1 MVLDAVALRRGRQH
15 ELSPE
20 LWAAFVVPIRNHK
33 EMSPSSKRKTIA
45 IFAAQVGR
53 AWGAEFIAGIN
64 DAAKE
69 ADANVVHFV
78 GGALKYSIDPKQKK
92 ESFGLYDLAQPP
104 LFDGLILTADA
115 AYGTNADEFKTFR
128 ERFGDVPVVTQSVE
142 LEGASMFIP
151 DNAEGMRAEV
161 RHLIEE
167 HGYKR
172 IAFVRGLRGQID
184 AEQRFQAYKDEL
196 KAHGVRFEE
205 KLAVDGDF
213 TPESGRDA
221 VRTLWD
227 ERGARV
233 QAIVA
238 ANDRMAFG
246 ALEAL
251 QQRGI
256 RVPEDVAVAGF
267 DDLREAQAT
276 GVPLTTVRQSFYT
289 AGRQAFEALLKRI
302 NGGTIQ
308 KVTVTPTQLLVRWS
322 CGCLPENV
330 KQAAVAPRDV
340 AKTGRLE
347 NKREAALR
355 ALLNAAGVTEQD
367 ASRAAFREGFGRAW
381 DSFLLALSETSAGE
395 DFLKAVNAVV
405 ELMQKQGLIPS
416 AWHNV
421 ISVMRR
427 YALGGITSHTT
438 MLVAENLFQQAR
450 LLTGELSQRAQAY
463 RRLALEQQE
472 HILQGFSFSMAPVMS
487 MGEVGAAVKEHF
499 PAMGIERW
507 YVMYFGDTSSPE
519 TVSASQESYNVL
531 FQYEDGKFEIPKK
544 RTILTTGQL
553 TPQGRVPANRRYTAV
568 VMPLSLARNRFGFM
582 WAEMGARDWE
592 VYVRV
597 RNLVSSALLRIM
609 LVQQKEQAQQQVEK
623 LLKEA
628 HERAAELSVAKEWAD
643 RTAAEN
649 AKLYSSEQARRRGA
663 EALTKALRQISS
675 LGKVA
680 EVPEQIVEQLSS
692 VIPHERSALFLK
704 EVNGVELAAHR
715 GFPPGAPIEE
725 LNYNINGTSILH
737 FLAKQTEPMLVNDIQ
752 QTRGWGQSPWL
763 PPDRSVLSL
772 PLQSKNKF
780 IGMLI
785 ITRSDPSAFN
795 QDEILLAG
803 TFALQ
808 ATIAL
813 ENAKLYDEV
822 TRFNEMMERMVEL
835 RVAELGVAHDTL
847 KKLDRNKSDFIQVA
861 AHELRTPLTVI
872 KGYMGMVKAAPAVQS
887 DPALSQA
894 VEGVVQGSERL
905 HQVVNSMLDVARLEN
920 QVLNPHLELVTLGP
934 IVRLVQKEYAE
945 DLQTRQ
951 LAMELDSNLNSIPPV
966 LADSELLQKALD
978 NVIVNAI
985 KFTPDGGKIDVS
997 AAVVANGADEFC
1009 EIRVRDT
1016 GIGIDPANHKIVFE
1030 KLYQLGKVE
1039 LHSSGR
1045 TKFKGGGPGLGLAI
1059 AAGIV
1064 KAHRGKIW
1072 VESPGYDEEKL
1083 PGSTFFIQ
1091 IPLAK

>member
-1 MVLDAVALRRGRQH
+1 MT
-15 ELSPE
+15 
-20 LWAAFVVPIRNHK
+20 
-33 EMSPSSKRKTIA
+33 PSSKRSTIA
-45 IFAAQVGR
+45 IFASQVGR

-64 DAAKE
+64 DAAE
-69 ADANVVHFV
+69 ALDVNVVHFV
-78 GGALKYSIDPKQKK
+78 GGVLKRSRDSKTNAG
-92 ESFGLYDLAQPP
+92 SFGLYDLAQPAQ
-104 LFDGLILTADA
+104 FDGLILTADV
-115 AYGTNADEFKTFR
+115 AYGANADDLRSFR
-128 ERFGDVPVVTQSVE
+128 ERFGNVPMVTQSVD
-142 LEGASMFIP
+142 LDGASMFIA

-161 RHLIEE
+161 RHLIEV

-172 IAFVRGLRGQID
+172 IAFVRGIPGQID

-196 KAHGVRFEE
+196 KANGLRFEE
-205 KLAVDGDF
+205 TLVVEGDF
-213 TPESGRDA
+213 TPESGGDA

-227 ERGARV
+227 EREARV

-289 AGRQAFEALLKRI
+289 AGKQAFEALLKRV

-340 AKTGRLE
+340 AKTGKLE

-355 ALLNAAGVTEQD
+355 ALLNAAGVTERD
-367 ASRAAFREGFGRAW
+367 TARGEFRDTFGRVW
-381 DSFLLALSETSAGE
+381 DSFLMALNETSTSD
-395 DFLKAVNAVV
+395 DFLKAINALV
-405 ELMQKQGLIPS
+405 ELMQKHALS
-416 AWHNV
+416 ASVWHNV

-438 MLVAENLFQQAR
+438 MLLAENLFQQAR

-472 HILQGFSFSMAPVMS
+472 NILQGFSFSMAPAMS
-487 MGEVGAAVKEHF
+487 MGEVGAAVTEHF
-499 PAMGIERW
+499 PAMGIARW
-507 YVMYFGDTSSPE
+507 YVMFYSEAGRSS
-519 TVSASQESYNVL
+519 SLAQENYNLL
-531 FQYEDGKFEIPKK
+531 FQYEDGKFEIPQKP
-544 RTILTTGQL
+544 TMLTTGQL
-553 TPQGRVPANRRYTAV
+553 TPHGHLPDERRYTAV
-568 VMPLSLARNRFGFM
+568 VMPLSLAGNRFGFM
-582 WAEMGARDWE
+582 WAEMGMRDWE

-597 RNLVSSALLRIM
+597 RNLVSSALLRIL

-628 HERAAELSVAKEWAD
+628 HERAAELSVAIEWAD

-649 AKLYSSEQARRRGA
+649 AKLYSSEQARRRAA
-663 EALTKALRQISS
+663 EALTRALRQISS
-675 LGKVA
+675 LGKVTD
-680 EVPEQIVEQLSS
+680 VPAQVVEQLSN
-692 VIPHERSALFLK
+692 VLPHERSALFL
-704 EVNGVELAAHR
+704 EGVNGVELAAHH
-715 GFPPGAPIEE
+715 GFPPDAPIHE
-725 LNYNINGTSILH
+725 LNYNINGTNILH
-737 FLAKQTEPMLVNDIQ
+737 FLAKQTEPMNVSDTQ

-763 PPDRSVLSL
+763 PSDRSVLSL

-795 QDEILLAG
+795 QDEVLLAS

-813 ENAKLYDEV
+813 ENAKLFDEV

-847 KKLDRNKSDFIQVA
+847 KKLDKNKSDFIQVA

-887 DPALSQA
+887 NSALAQA
-894 VEGVVQGSERL
+894 VEGVLQGTERL

-920 QVLNPHLELVTLGP
+920 QVLNPHLDLVTLGP
-934 IVRLVQKEYAE
+934 ILRLIQKDYAE
-945 DLQTRQ
+945 DLQARQ
-951 LAMELDSNLNSIPPV
+951 LALELDPSLNSMPPV
-966 LADSELLQKALD
+966 LADSELLKKALD

-985 KFTPDGGKIDVS
+985 KFTPDGGKISVT
-997 AAVVANGADEFC
+997 AGIVPNGMDQLC

-1072 VESPGYDEEKL
+1072 VESPGYDEVKL

-1091 IPLAK
+1091 LPLAK